1 MLDREEKI
9 SKVRGATRQ
18 GRCDRNEMRD
28 RDGPLDR
35 RAAGVPHT
43 LSKTLS
49 KPWIPGRRE
58 VRGTALDEG
67 SGGDGDGGD
76 GDDGNSPHPIMCGAC
91 PLIDCLPYL
100 PSPAE
105 DGAAIAAYTHDLTQS
120 KHTWSHTTKKAPS
133 LPPRRLQ
140 WAITHDQGSW
150 EKPPFDPCFF
160 FPLSL
165 FAFPFRFPFLSWFPV
180 AAGIR

>member
-1 MLDREEKI
+1 
-9 SKVRGATRQ
+9 
-18 GRCDRNEMRD
+18 
-28 RDGPLDR
+28 
-35 RAAGVPHT
+35 
-43 LSKTLS
+43 
-49 KPWIPGRRE
+49 
-58 VRGTALDEG
+58 
-67 SGGDGDGGD
+67 
-76 GDDGNSPHPIMCGAC
+76 MCGAC

-160 FPLSL
+160 FSRSLFSLSL
-165 FAFPFRFPFLSWFPV
+165 SFLVSGRGGDSIAVWPKCKQLESPTNWK
-180 AAGIR
+180 GGKGGCRQSEWE